1 MNIKEMINE
10 VKEKTGA
17 EKFDKKATMELGKM
31 VTNKMNEMFE
41 AGFTRDEIAKELGV
55 PAEALKIAIVSK

>member
-1 MNIKEMINE
+1 MNIKEMISKK
-10 VKEKTGA
+10 KEEGTI
-17 EKFDKKATMELGKM
+17 DKKAMIDIGKM

-55 PAEALKIAIVSK
+55 PAEALKISIVSEH